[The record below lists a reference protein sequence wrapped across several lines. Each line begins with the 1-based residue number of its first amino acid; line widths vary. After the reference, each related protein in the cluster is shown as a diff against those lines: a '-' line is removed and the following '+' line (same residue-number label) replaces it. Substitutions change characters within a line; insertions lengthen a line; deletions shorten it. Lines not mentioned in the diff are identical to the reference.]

1 MNEIVLSEHEINVL
15 INKGRVKVILNGE
28 EVIVRQSY
36 TKDLRAETVNWDK
49 QIVDVSQNIVRNKHF
64 DSLFQNNFARKEV
77 SKDGAFR

>member
-28 EVIVRQSY
+28 EVVVRQSY

-64 DSLFQNNFARKEV
+64 DSLFQNT
-77 SKDGAFR
+77 FR

>member
-15 INKGRVKVILNGE
+15 INKGRVEVILNGE

-36 TKDLRAETVNWDK
+36 MKDLMAETVNWDK

-64 DSLFQNNFARKEV
+64 DSLFQNT
-77 SKDGAFR
+77 FR

>member
-1 MNEIVLSEHEINVL
+1 MNEIVLSAHEINVL

-28 EVIVRQSY
+28 EVVVRQSY

-64 DSLFQNNFARKEV
+64 DSLLQNT
-77 SKDGAFR
+77 FR

>member
-28 EVIVRQSY
+28 EVVVRQSY

-49 QIVDVSQNIVRNKHF
+49 QIVDISQNIVRNKHF
-64 DSLFQNNFARKEV
+64 DSLLQNT
-77 SKDGAFR
+77 FR

>member
-1 MNEIVLSEHEINVL
+1 MNEIVLSEYEINVL

-64 DSLFQNNFARKEV
+64 DSLFQNT
-77 SKDGAFR
+77 FR

>member
-64 DSLFQNNFARKEV
+64 YSLFQNT
-77 SKDGAFR
+77 FR

>member
-49 QIVDVSQNIVRNKHF
+49 QIGDVSQNIVRNKHF
-64 DSLFQNNFARKEV
+64 DSLLQNT
-77 SKDGAFR
+77 FR

>member
-64 DSLFQNNFARKEV
+64 DSLLQNNFR
-77 SKDGAFR
+77 

>member
-28 EVIVRQSY
+28 EVVVRQSY

-64 DSLFQNNFARKEV
+64 DSLFQNNFR
-77 SKDGAFR
+77 

>member
-49 QIVDVSQNIVRNKHF
+49 QIVDVSQNIVRNKHY
-64 DSLFQNNFARKEV
+64 DSLFQNT
-77 SKDGAFR
+77 FR

>member
-36 TKDLRAETVNWDK
+36 TKDLRAETVNWNK

-64 DSLFQNNFARKEV
+64 DSLFQNT
-77 SKDGAFR
+77 FR

>member
-15 INKGRVKVILNGE
+15 INKGQVKVILNGE

-64 DSLFQNNFARKEV
+64 DSLF
-77 SKDGAFR
+77 SKYFSLERR

>member
-36 TKDLRAETVNWDK
+36 KKDLRAETVNLDK

-64 DSLFQNNFARKEV
+64 DSLSQNT
-77 SKDGAFR
+77 FR

>member
-49 QIVDVSQNIVRNKHF
+49 QIVDFSQNIVRNKHF
-64 DSLFQNNFARKEV
+64 DSLFKNT
-77 SKDGAFR
+77 FR

>member
-64 DSLFQNNFARKEV
+64 DSLFQKT
-77 SKDGAFR
+77 FR

>member
-36 TKDLRAETVNWDK
+36 TKDLMAETVNWDK

-64 DSLFQNNFARKEV
+64 ESLFQNT
-77 SKDGAFR
+77 FR

>member
-36 TKDLRAETVNWDK
+36 KKDLRAETVNWDK

-64 DSLFQNNFARKEV
+64 DSLFQNT
-77 SKDGAFR
+77 FR

>member
-49 QIVDVSQNIVRNKHF
+49 QIADVSQNIVRNKHF
-64 DSLFQNNFARKEV
+64 DSLFQNT
-77 SKDGAFR
+77 FR

>member
-15 INKGRVKVILNGE
+15 INKGQVKVILNGE

-64 DSLFQNNFARKEV
+64 DSLFQNNFR
-77 SKDGAFR
+77 

>member
-28 EVIVRQSY
+28 EVVVRQSY

-64 DSLFQNNFARKEV
+64 DSLFQNK
-77 SKDGAFR
+77 FR

>member
-28 EVIVRQSY
+28 EVVVRQRY

-64 DSLFQNNFARKEV
+64 DSLFQNNFR
-77 SKDGAFR
+77 

>member
-28 EVIVRQSY
+28 EVIVRQSC

-64 DSLFQNNFARKEV
+64 DSLFQNT
-77 SKDGAFR
+77 FR

>member
-1 MNEIVLSEHEINVL
+1 MNEIVLSEHEINVI

-64 DSLFQNNFARKEV
+64 DSLFQNT
-77 SKDGAFR
+77 FR

>member
-64 DSLFQNNFARKEV
+64 DSHIQNT
-77 SKDGAFR
+77 FR

>member
-36 TKDLRAETVNWDK
+36 TKDLRAEIVNWDK

-64 DSLFQNNFARKEV
+64 DSLFKNT
-77 SKDGAFR
+77 FR

>member
-36 TKDLRAETVNWDK
+36 TKDLIAETVNWDK

-64 DSLFQNNFARKEV
+64 DSLFQNT
-77 SKDGAFR
+77 FR

>member
-1 MNEIVLSEHEINVL
+1 MNEIVLSEHEINAL

-64 DSLFQNNFARKEV
+64 DSLFQNT
-77 SKDGAFR
+77 FR

>member
-1 MNEIVLSEHEINVL
+1 MNEVVLSEHEINVL

-28 EVIVRQSY
+28 EVVVRQSY

-64 DSLFQNNFARKEV
+64 DSLFQNT
-77 SKDGAFR
+77 FR

>member
-28 EVIVRQSY
+28 EVVVRQSY

-49 QIVDVSQNIVRNKHF
+49 QIIDVSQNIVRNKHF
-64 DSLFQNNFARKEV
+64 DSLFQNT
-77 SKDGAFR
+77 FR

>member
-1 MNEIVLSEHEINVL
+1 MTEIVLSEHEINVL

-64 DSLFQNNFARKEV
+64 DSLFQNNFR
-77 SKDGAFR
+77 